1 MRGKLLFIT
10 GGLVGYVLG
19 ARAGRQRYE
28 QIRAAANDLWNS
40 KPVQRRV
47 SEARDVA
54 VDTLGDVPLAVFG
67 TVKKVASSVAANRKR
82 NESARTSSPTVV
94 STARSTAPERAFG
107 SD

>member
-10 GGLVGYVLG
+10 GGLVGFVLG

-28 QIRAAANDLWNS
+28 QIKAAANDLWNT

-47 SEARDVA
+47 SEVRTFALDA
-54 VDTLGDVPLAVFG
+54 VGDVPVAVYG
-67 TVKKVASSVAANRKR
+67 VVKKLVSNAGAKR
-82 NESARTSSPTVV
+82 SETARISSPTVV
-94 STARSTAPERAFG
+94 STEQSTAPERAFG

>member
-10 GGLVGYVLG
+10 GGLAGYVLG

-28 QIRAAANDLWNS
+28 QIRAAANRLWNT

-47 SEARDVA
+47 SEVRAFALDA
-54 VDTLGDVPLAVFG
+54 LGDAPEAVLG
-67 TVKKVASSVAANRKR
+67 AVKKLVGSATAGTKR
-82 NESARTSSPTVV
+82 NESARTHSPTVV
-94 STARSTAPERAFG
+94 STEQATAPERAFG